1 MYFLL
6 LPALAEKEDNSIPE
20 GVRQSIK
27 SSYYKGFYDG
37 SILNVCPM
45 YIYGLIDSDM
55 KIDMIELARKKLY
68 KYANSPKQHELMM
81 MELANEE
88 YKKIKPCFPE
98 IEK

>member
-1 MYFLL
+1 
-6 LPALAEKEDNSIPE
+6 
-20 GVRQSIK
+20 
-27 SSYYKGFYDG
+27 
-37 SILNVCPM
+37 M